1 MLEYD
6 DGIERV
12 ELDPFEYTE
21 ESARARLS
29 RRRKAGEH
37 LVMRHLNGK
46 WYTGRVVKTY

>member
-12 ELDPFEYTE
+12 ELEPHEYTE
-21 ESARARLS
+21 TAARARLQ
-29 RRRKAGEH
+29 RRREAGEH

-46 WYTGRVVKTY
+46 WYTGRVIKRH